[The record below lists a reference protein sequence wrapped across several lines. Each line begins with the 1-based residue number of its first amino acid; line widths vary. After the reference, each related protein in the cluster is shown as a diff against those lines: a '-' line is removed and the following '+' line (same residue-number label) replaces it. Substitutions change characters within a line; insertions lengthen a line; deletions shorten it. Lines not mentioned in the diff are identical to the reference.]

1 MGALASSFHCYIF
14 FILFLIFLYFFEEI
28 KKCELGNNPKMGYDI
43 GNLWIVGE
51 FVGNKYING
60 CTNR

>member
-1 MGALASSFHCYIF
+1 
-14 FILFLIFLYFFEEI
+14 LYFFEER